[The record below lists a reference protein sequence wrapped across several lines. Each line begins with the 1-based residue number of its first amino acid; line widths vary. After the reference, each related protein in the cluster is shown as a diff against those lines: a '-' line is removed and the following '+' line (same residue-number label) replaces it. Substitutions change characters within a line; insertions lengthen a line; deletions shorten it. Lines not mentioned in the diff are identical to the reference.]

1 MISTDLRHTIA
12 FTVLLKRKL
21 WSRYLLD
28 LGASVGLKEHELI
41 SIIATAHRL
50 LYLQAYKSPVFPWD
64 AYPIRLW
71 LDVLLHESVSF
82 NCAISSRTKTRAFL
96 VAIRENIPWVLKQTP
111 LSNVPALFSR
121 CGRCSTFTQV
131 RYFWRLC
138 GYRTSS
144 IRLNVCRE

>member
-1 MISTDLRHTIA
+1 MAAVGVISTDLRHTIA

-96 VAIRENIPWVLKQTP
+96 VAIREKYPMGSQADT
-111 LSNVPALFSR
+111 
-121 CGRCSTFTQV
+121 TFQCARSV
-131 RYFWRLC
+131 FQM
-138 GYRTSS
+138 RT
-144 IRLNVCRE
+144 L